1 MSERI
6 IREFEYRLVRMII
19 DDLAVDGHRLT
30 FTDED
35 RDYSSVELEDFM
47 DNIDACGQQQV
58 AAVNSAGEVMGWI
71 VFVFG
76 NGVSLISNYSMNLE
90 RYIDRANKLADD
102 YDD

>member
-1 MSERI
+1 MSERL

-47 DNIDACGQQQV
+47 DNIDACGSQTV
-58 AAVNSAGEVMGWI
+58 SVMSGSGQALGWI
-71 VFVFG
+71 LFVFG
-76 NGVSLISNYSMNLE
+76 NGVSLISDYSMNIE